1 MNHQSIIFSKYL
13 SEETMATIVSDEAF
27 TNKMLQFEMAL
38 AKAQASLG
46 IIPLQ
51 SADEIS
57 NTLSKIK
64 IAPAELAEGTLQ
76 NGVPVITFL
85 LIIKKSLSGEFQ
97 KHLHYGAT
105 SQDVMDTAQVL
116 IIRDAVEMI
125 EERINILMN
134 ALEKLSVKYGNTTC
148 MAHTR
153 GQQAIPITF
162 EVKINAWV
170 QPLQRQ
176 LQRLTEIRKRL
187 FVIQLGGAV
196 GTLSVYGDKAQSLVD
211 AFSKELGLNP
221 YHQWHTQRD
230 NFCEFTNWLSMLTG
244 TLGKMGTDILVM
256 AQSEIDEVIENAEG
270 GGKSSAMPHKNNPV
284 VSEALVAIAKIN
296 AQLQSQL
303 LLSMIHVNER
313 DATAWIL
320 EWNAIP
326 QMLINAATALN
337 HATTIATKMKVN
349 TEKMKANVELF
360 LKNNKE
366 E

>member
-125 EERINILMN
+125 E
-134 ALEKLSVKYGNTTC
+134 A
-148 MAHTR
+148 
-153 GQQAIPITF
+153 
-162 EVKINAWV
+162 
-170 QPLQRQ
+170 
-176 LQRLTEIRKRL
+176 
-187 FVIQLGGAV
+187 
-196 GTLSVYGDKAQSLVD
+196 
-211 AFSKELGLNP
+211 
-221 YHQWHTQRD
+221 
-230 NFCEFTNWLSMLTG
+230 
-244 TLGKMGTDILVM
+244 
-256 AQSEIDEVIENAEG
+256 
-270 GGKSSAMPHKNNPV
+270 
-284 VSEALVAIAKIN
+284 
-296 AQLQSQL
+296 
-303 LLSMIHVNER
+303 
-313 DATAWIL
+313 
-320 EWNAIP
+320 
-326 QMLINAATALN
+326 
-337 HATTIATKMKVN
+337 
-349 TEKMKANVELF
+349 
-360 LKNNKE
+360 
-366 E
+366 